1 MNEKSVS
8 NNGENYDLNLN
19 TEDSHYTN
27 LINRL
32 KDISKTIVLLEKA
45 ISK

>member
-1 MNEKSVS
+1 MDEKSVS
-8 NNGENYDLNLN
+8 NNCKNDDLNLN
-19 TEDSHYTN
+19 TGESHYKN

-32 KDISKTIVLLEKA
+32 RDISKTIFLLEKA

>member
-8 NNGENYDLNLN
+8 NNCENYDPNLN
-19 TEDSHYTN
+19 NAESHYTN

-32 KDISKTIVLLEKA
+32 RDISKTIVLLEKA